1 MGDDVDDTDP
11 ERRDLDT
18 RSPDPDTPSPDD
30 GTRRRPFAL
39 VLIAAL
45 GAWKT
50 YEAIA
55 AATVQATIAPSLYL
69 LGLGSFAVS
78 LLGPRRLQVPTFL
91 AGAALCLAAIGVE
104 TRL

>member
-11 ERRDLDT
+11 ER
-18 RSPDPDTPSPDD
+18 PDDGTPSPDD

-39 VLIAAL
+39 VLLAVL

-55 AATVQATIAPSLYL
+55 AATVQATIAPSLYV

-78 LLGPRRLQVPTFL
+78 LVGPRRLQVPTFL

-104 TRL
+104 TRP

>member
-1 MGDDVDDTDP
+1 MKELQARAVVAHAIVVS
-11 ERRDLDT
+11 T
-18 RSPDPDTPSPDD
+18 RGGGGPTSVAVSLTKATGGS
-30 GTRRRPFAL
+30 
-39 VLIAAL
+39 
-45 GAWKT
+45 

-104 TRL
+104 TRP

>member
-1 MGDDVDDTDP
+1 MSEDVDTEP
-11 ERRDLDT
+11 ER
-18 RSPDPDTPSPDD
+18 PDPDTQSPDV
-30 GTRRRPFAL
+30 GTPRRPFAL
-39 VLIAAL
+39 VLVGVL

-91 AGAALCLAAIGVE
+91 AGAALCLAAIAIE
-104 TRL
+104 TRP

>member
-11 ERRDLDT
+11 ER
-18 RSPDPDTPSPDD
+18 PDDGTPSPDD

-39 VLIAAL
+39 VLVAVL
-45 GAWKT
+45 GAWKM

-78 LLGPRRLQVPTFL
+78 MLGPRRLQVPTFL

-104 TRL
+104 TRP